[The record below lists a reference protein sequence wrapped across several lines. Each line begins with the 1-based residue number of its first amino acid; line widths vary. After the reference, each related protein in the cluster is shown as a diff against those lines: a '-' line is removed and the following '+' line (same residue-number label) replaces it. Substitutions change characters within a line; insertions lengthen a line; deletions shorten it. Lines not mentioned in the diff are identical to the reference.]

1 MSADIEPSAPD
12 KLNATG
18 KPSPSVVS
26 AKFTLKSSPE
36 PLTVSSAVT
45 AKPLPPAPAPPLI
58 QDGIPYLGI
67 NDIDEKGE
75 IDLRSCRKVGNNVL
89 EKQSSSF
96 QIKEGDII
104 FGKIGTIGQ
113 PKVLPKF
120 SNYTLSANIIL
131 IQPKSVPEFIYWAL
145 ESQNILKQIS
155 NTVHTTS
162 QPAFGMEKI
171 RNLLIV
177 FPGENE
183 RQTISQILNK
193 QNSTIKEFKLNLS
206 KLQSLKTGL
215 MQDLLSG
222 KVRVTEE
229 ILIN

>member
-1 MSADIEPSAPD
+1 
-12 KLNATG
+12 
-18 KPSPSVVS
+18 
-26 AKFTLKSSPE
+26 
-36 PLTVSSAVT
+36 
-45 AKPLPPAPAPPLI
+45 
-58 QDGIPYLGI
+58 
-67 NDIDEKGE
+67 
-75 IDLRSCRKVGNNVL
+75 
-89 EKQSSSF
+89 
-96 QIKEGDII
+96 
-104 FGKIGTIGQ
+104 
-113 PKVLPKF
+113 
-120 SNYTLSANIIL
+120 
-131 IQPKSVPEFIYWAL
+131 VPEFIYWAL